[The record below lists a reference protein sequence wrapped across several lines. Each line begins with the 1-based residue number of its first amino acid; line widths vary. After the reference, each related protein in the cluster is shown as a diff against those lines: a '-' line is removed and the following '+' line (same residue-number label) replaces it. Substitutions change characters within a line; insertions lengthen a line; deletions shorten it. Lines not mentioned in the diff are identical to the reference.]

1 MGISVN
7 DFSADNLSGKVYS
20 KYSTNEID
28 TNVTDSDS
36 SSYLDFEG
44 YLKLLTSQMSN
55 QDFNNAMSDSEFIQ
69 QMASYSMMEA
79 ISQLTKQNAVTYA
92 SSLIGKAVTVQ
103 NGSGAPDTGIVES
116 VTVTSDGCKVLVN
129 GSLYATD
136 GITDVVDGTVYTQL
150 RSFVGQTVELKDG
163 DSTVT
168 GKVTGIV
175 IKGGNGYVTIDNKY
189 SYEMSAITNVIKP
202 DTDDENTESGEN
214 SETQTETAESVSDD
228 MTSDNTQTAEAGENP
243 AGAVNNGEV
252 SGTLYASEASYN
264 ALMKMLDD
272 TADEDDSPIDAE
284 LRSAKVNS
292 RLGDMSRY
300 MTARVDTAAASS
312 GLSSDRIPAP
322 YSGTAGTYSTQSA
335 PSQTEYTFSDSNAAA
350 YTAQSSSSSYDRGE
364 TSGVV
369 SVSDSKAESTS
380 LGQYTSETA
389 FADMPSSTRKYAD
402 QYPVEAAFAD
412 SVGTKMTDIRFI
424 GNTEINSKIDTSSIL
439 CYSPSGRAVTDLGWC
454 GKGRLGEVVTFADG
468 RQRVE
473 IIGPTAVSYLYTSG
487 RYTLDE
493 ICDYTITDG
502 SLQGKL
508 DPFETAIRH
517 YAKEYTEAEK
527 RAMEEFEKYAVWHA
541 TTQYWNR

>member
-7 DFSADNLSGKVYS
+7 DFSADSLSGKVYS
-20 KYSTNEID
+20 KYSTTEID

-36 SSYLDFEG
+36 SSYLDFDG
-44 YLKLLTSQMSN
+44 YLKLLTAQMSN

-79 ISQLTKQNAVTYA
+79 ISQLTQQNAVTYA

-103 NGSGAPDTGIVES
+103 TGTGAPDTGIVES

-163 DSTVT
+163 DNTVT

-175 IKGGNGYVTIDNKY
+175 IKNGNGYVTIDNKY

-202 DTDDENTESGEN
+202 EGEESTENGESQTEGSENVSEEQTDGS
-214 SETQTETAESVSDD
+214 TETA
-228 MTSDNTQTAEAGENP
+228 QAEENP
-243 AGAVNNGEV
+243 AGAVNRGEV

-272 TADEDDSPIDAE
+272 TSDDDDSPVDAE
-284 LRSAKVNS
+284 LKTANVNS

-300 MTARVDTAAASS
+300 MSASVDTQAASS

-322 YSGTAGTYSTQSA
+322 YSVRTGTYSYQD
-335 PSQTEYTFSDSNAAA
+335 QTEPAQTQYTTA
-350 YTAQSSSSSYDRGE
+350 YQAQSKNSSYDRGE

-369 SVSDSKAESTS
+369 SVSDSDAESTN
-380 LGQYTSETA
+380 LYQYTSETDYS
-389 FADMPSSTRKYAD
+389 DMPSSTRKYAD

-412 SVGTKMTDIRFI
+412 SVGTKMVDIRFI
-424 GNTEINSKIDTSSIL
+424 GNTAINSKIDTSSVL
-439 CYSPSGRAVTDLGWC
+439 GYTESGRAFTDIGWC

-473 IIGPTAVSYLYTSG
+473 IIGPTEVSYLYTSG
-487 RYTLDE
+487 KYTLDE
-493 ICDYTITDG
+493 ICDYTIVDG

-527 RAMEEFEKYAVWHA
+527 KAMAEFEQYARWHA
-541 TTQYWNR
+541 ATQYGRS

>member
-7 DFSADNLSGKVYS
+7 DLSADNLAGKVYS

-28 TNVTDSDS
+28 TNVTNSDS

-79 ISQLTKQNAVTYA
+79 ISQLTQQNAVTYA

-103 NGSGAPDTGIVES
+103 TGTGAPDTGIVES

-136 GITDVVDGTVYTQL
+136 GITDVVDGTVYSQL
-150 RSFVGQTVELKDG
+150 RSFVGHTVEVKDG
-163 DSTVT
+163 DNTIT
-168 GKVTGIV
+168 GKVTGII
-175 IKGGNGYVTIDNKY
+175 IKNGNGYVTIDNKY
-189 SYEMSAITNVIKP
+189 SYEMSAITNVINP
-202 DTDDENTESGEN
+202 DEDNDSEESTENGENVSEDQASENT
-214 SETQTETAESVSDD
+214 QDAQVS
-228 MTSDNTQTAEAGENP
+228 ENP
-243 AGAVNNGEV
+243 SGAVNKGDV

-272 TADEDDSPIDAE
+272 TYDDDTSPVDAE
-284 LRSAKVNS
+284 LKTAKVIS
-292 RLGDMSRY
+292 RLGNMSRY
-300 MTARVDTAAASS
+300 MSADVDIQAAAS
-312 GLSSDRIPAP
+312 GLSSDRVPAP
-322 YSGTAGTYSTQSA
+322 YAANTASQNPYASRPARTENTA
-335 PSQTEYTFSDSNAAA
+335 PYP
-350 YTAQSSSSSYDRGE
+350 AQSRNSSYDRGE

-369 SVSDSKAESTS
+369 SVSDNKAESTS
-380 LGQYTSETA
+380 VEEYSFETPYNEL
-389 FADMPSSTRKYAD
+389 PSSTRKYAD
-402 QYPVEAAFAD
+402 EYPVEAAFAD
-412 SVGTKMTDIRFI
+412 SVGTKMVDIRFI
-424 GNTEINSKIDTSSIL
+424 GNREINSKIDTSSVL
-439 CYSPSGRAVTDLGWC
+439 CYTASGRAVTDIGWC

-473 IIGPTAVSYLYTSG
+473 IIGPTEVSYLYTSG
-487 RYTLDE
+487 KYTLDM
-493 ICDYTITDG
+493 ICDYTIVDG

-517 YAKEYTEAEK
+517 YAREYTPAEK
-527 RAMEEFEKYAVWHA
+527 AAMAQLEEYALWHA
-541 TTQYWNR
+541 STQYNFN

>member
-7 DFSADNLSGKVYS
+7 DFSSDNLAGRVYS

-103 NGSGAPDTGIVES
+103 SGTGAPETGLVES
-116 VTVTSDGCKVLVN
+116 VTVTGDGCKVLVN

-150 RSFVGQTVELKDG
+150 RSFVGQTVEVKDG

-168 GKVTGIV
+168 GKVTGII
-175 IKGGNGYVTIDNKY
+175 IKGGNGYVTLDNKF
-189 SYEMSAITNVIKP
+189 SYDMNSITNIIKP
-202 DTDDENTESGEN
+202 EEDGDDEGNTENGEN
-214 SETQTETAESVSDD
+214 VSEELSADNSQEAEV
-228 MTSDNTQTAEAGENP
+228 QENP
-243 AGAVNNGEV
+243 AGAVNRGDA

-272 TADEDDSPIDAE
+272 TSDDDTSPVDAE
-284 LRSAKVNS
+284 LKTADVRS

-300 MTARVDTAAASS
+300 MSANVDTQAAAS
-312 GLSSDRIPAP
+312 GLSSDRVPAP
-322 YSGTAGTYSTQSA
+322 YSYAAGTYSYQTKPA
-335 PSQTEYTFSDSNAAA
+335 QTESTTA
-350 YTAQSSSSSYDRGE
+350 YQAQSRNSSYDKGE

-380 LGQYTSETA
+380 LDQYSSETD
-389 FADMPSSTRKYAD
+389 FAEMPSSTRKYAD

-412 SVGTKMTDIRFI
+412 SVGTKMVDIRFI
-424 GNTEINSKIDTSSIL
+424 GNTEINSKIDTSSVL
-439 CYSPSGRAVTDLGWC
+439 CYTESGRAVTDIGWC

-473 IIGPTAVSYLYTSG
+473 IIGPTQVSYLYTSG
-487 RYTLDE
+487 KYTLDE
-493 ICDYTITDG
+493 ICDYTIVDG

-527 RAMEEFEKYAVWHA
+527 KAMAQFEEYAIWHA
-541 TTQYWNR
+541 KTQYGRTEPAQ

>member
-7 DFSADNLSGKVYS
+7 DFSADSLSGKVYS
-20 KYSTNEID
+20 KYSTTEID

-36 SSYLDFEG
+36 SSYLDFDG
-44 YLKLLTSQMSN
+44 YLKLLTAQMSN

-79 ISQLTKQNAVTYA
+79 ISQLTQQNAVTYA

-103 NGSGAPDTGIVES
+103 TGTGAPDTGIVES

-163 DSTVT
+163 DNTVT

-175 IKGGNGYVTIDNKY
+175 IKNGNGYVTIDNKY

-202 DTDDENTESGEN
+202 EGEESTENGESQTEGSENVSEEQTDGS
-214 SETQTETAESVSDD
+214 TETA
-228 MTSDNTQTAEAGENP
+228 QAEENP
-243 AGAVNNGEV
+243 AGAVNRGEV

-272 TADEDDSPIDAE
+272 TSDDDDSPVDAE
-284 LRSAKVNS
+284 LKTANVNS

-300 MTARVDTAAASS
+300 MSASVDTQAASS

-322 YSGTAGTYSTQSA
+322 YSVRTGTYSYQD
-335 PSQTEYTFSDSNAAA
+335 QTEPAQTQYTTA
-350 YTAQSSSSSYDRGE
+350 YQAQSKNSSYDRGE

-369 SVSDSKAESTS
+369 SVSDSDAESTN
-380 LGQYTSETA
+380 LYQYTSETDYT
-389 FADMPSSTRKYAD
+389 DMPSSTRKYAD

-412 SVGTKMTDIRFI
+412 SVGTKMVDIRFI
-424 GNTEINSKIDTSSIL
+424 GNTAINSKIDTSSVL
-439 CYSPSGRAVTDLGWC
+439 GYTESGRAFTDIGWC

-473 IIGPTAVSYLYTSG
+473 IIGPTEVSYLYTSG
-487 RYTLDE
+487 KYTLDE
-493 ICDYTITDG
+493 ICDYTIVDG

-527 RAMEEFEKYAVWHA
+527 KAMAEFEQYARWHA
-541 TTQYWNR
+541 ATQYGRS

>member
-7 DFSADNLSGKVYS
+7 DFSSDNLAGRVYS

-69 QMASYSMMEA
+69 QMASYSMMET

-103 NGSGAPDTGIVES
+103 SGTGAPETGLVES
-116 VTVTSDGCKVLVN
+116 VTVTGDGCKVLVN

-150 RSFVGQTVELKDG
+150 RSFVGQTVEVKDG

-168 GKVTGIV
+168 GKVTGII
-175 IKGGNGYVTIDNKY
+175 IKGGNGYVTLDNKF
-189 SYEMSAITNVIKP
+189 SYDMNSITNIIKP
-202 DTDDENTESGEN
+202 EEDGDDEGNTENGEN
-214 SETQTETAESVSDD
+214 VSEELSADNSQEAEV
-228 MTSDNTQTAEAGENP
+228 QENP
-243 AGAVNNGEV
+243 AGAVNRGDA

-272 TADEDDSPIDAE
+272 TSDDDTSPVDAE
-284 LRSAKVNS
+284 LKTADVRS

-300 MTARVDTAAASS
+300 MSANVDTQAAAS
-312 GLSSDRIPAP
+312 GLSSDRVPAP
-322 YSGTAGTYSTQSA
+322 YLYAAGTYSYQTKPA
-335 PSQTEYTFSDSNAAA
+335 QTESTTA
-350 YTAQSSSSSYDRGE
+350 YQAQSRNSSYDKGE

-380 LGQYTSETA
+380 LDQYSSETD
-389 FADMPSSTRKYAD
+389 FAEMPSSTRKYAD

-412 SVGTKMTDIRFI
+412 SVGTKMVDIRFI
-424 GNTEINSKIDTSSIL
+424 GNTEINSKIDTSSVL
-439 CYSPSGRAVTDLGWC
+439 CYTESGRAVTDIGWC

-473 IIGPTAVSYLYTSG
+473 IIGPTQVSYLYTSG
-487 RYTLDE
+487 KYTLDE
-493 ICDYTITDG
+493 ICDYTIVDG

-527 RAMEEFEKYAVWHA
+527 KAMAQFEEYAVWHA
-541 TTQYWNR
+541 KTQYGRTEPAQ

>member
-7 DFSADNLSGKVYS
+7 DFSANNLTGKVYS

-36 SSYLDFEG
+36 SSYLDFDG
-44 YLKLLTSQMSN
+44 YLKLLTAQMSN

-79 ISQLTKQNAVTYA
+79 ISQLTQQNAVTYA

-103 NGSGAPDTGIVES
+103 TATGSPDTGIVES

-150 RSFVGQTVELKDG
+150 RSFVGHTVEVKDG

-168 GKVTGIV
+168 GKVTGII
-175 IKGGNGYVTIDNKY
+175 IKGGSGYVTLDNKF
-189 SYEMSAITNVIKP
+189 SYDMNAITNVIKSEE
-202 DTDDENTESGEN
+202 DSEGDESTENDESLSDEQASQNTES
-214 SETQTETAESVSDD
+214 AEVS
-228 MTSDNTQTAEAGENP
+228 ENP
-243 AGAVNNGEV
+243 SGSVNSGDV
-252 SGTLYASEASYN
+252 SGTLYASEAAYD

-272 TADEDDSPIDAE
+272 TADDDTSPIDAE
-284 LRSAKVNS
+284 LKTAKVNS

-300 MTARVDTAAASS
+300 MTATVDTQSAES
-312 GLSSDRIPAP
+312 GLVSDRIPAP
-322 YSGTAGTYSTQSA
+322 YSGSSNTYSYQ
-335 PSQTEYTFSDSNAAA
+335 PDSVQEEAAA
-350 YTAQSSSSSYDRGE
+350 VYQAQSSDPSYDRGE
-364 TSGVV
+364 TSGVIT
-369 SVSDSKAESTS
+369 VSDSDAGSTS
-380 LGQYTSETA
+380 LDQYTTETA
-389 FADMPSSTRKYAD
+389 YSDIPRSSRKYAD

-412 SVGTKMTDIRFI
+412 SVGTKMADIRFI
-424 GNTEINSKIDTSSIL
+424 GNTDINSKIDTSSIL
-439 CYSPSGRAVTDLGWC
+439 CYSPSGRAVTDIGWC

-473 IIGPTAVSYLYTSG
+473 IIGPTEVSYLYTSG

-493 ICDYTITDG
+493 IFDFTVKDG
-502 SLQGKL
+502 SLVNKL
-508 DPFETAIRH
+508 DDFEIALRH
-517 YAKEYTEAEK
+517 YAREYTEAEK
-527 RAMEEFEKYAVWHA
+527 AAMEQFEKYAYQHA
-541 TTQYWNR
+541 TTQYGKTTENITIQL